1 MLDRQPTKPGR
12 IKLTDDSG
20 NSKYYTMERADEPTF
35 EGTPLNKA
43 TLFDSENESR
53 YGCGLPN
60 DALKMLTK
68 EWQVRV
74 PAAGWSDT
82 VNEEGYYT
90 QTIVVDGMKSVY
102 QPNFMPLYELAAGVD
117 EIDDTFSIIK
127 RMITEDGS
135 VTFLATEVPDNDI
148 TIRVWRV

>member
-1 MLDRQPTKPGR
+1 MENRIPTKPNR

-20 NSKYYTMERADEPTF
+20 NIKYYTMERADEPTV

-53 YGCGLPN
+53 YGCVLPS

-68 EWQVRV
+68 EWQVSV
-74 PAAGWSDT
+74 PAAGWSAA

-90 QTIVVDGMKSVY
+90 QTITVAGMKSVY
-102 QPNFMPLYELAAGVD
+102 QPNFMPLYELATGVD
-117 EIDDTFSIIK
+117 AVDDAFSIIK
-127 RMITEDGS
+127 RMTTADGS
-135 VTFLATEVPDNDI
+135 VTFLAMDIPANDI

>member
-20 NSKYYTMERADEPTF
+20 NSQYYTMERADEPTV

-43 TLFDSENESR
+43 TLFDNVNENR
-53 YGCGLPN
+53 YGCSLPN

-68 EWQVRV
+68 EWQVNV
-74 PAAGWSDT
+74 LASGWSA
-82 VNEEGYYT
+82 NKNSAGYYT
-90 QTIVVDGMKSVY
+90 QTIAVEGMKSVY
-102 QPNFMPLYELAAGVD
+102 QPNFMPLYGIAANVYAVD
-117 EIDDTFSIIK
+117 EVFSVIK
-127 RMITEDGS
+127 RMTTSNGN
-135 VTFLATEVPDNDI
+135 VTFMATEVPKNDI

>member
-1 MLDRQPTKPGR
+1 MENRQPTKPGR

-20 NSKYYTMERADEPTF
+20 NVKFYYMERADEPTVV
-35 EGTPLNKA
+35 GTPLNKA

-68 EWQVRV
+68 EWQVSV
-74 PAAGWSDT
+74 SAAGWSANKNAD
-82 VNEEGYYT
+82 GYYT
-90 QTIVVDGMKSVY
+90 QTVVVSGMKSVY
-102 QPNFMPLYELAAGVD
+102 QPNFMPLYGTAANVDTVD
-117 EIDDTFSIIK
+117 EVFSAIK
-127 RMITEDGS
+127 RMTTSNGN
-135 VTFLATEVPDNDI
+135 VTFMATEVPKNDI

>member
-1 MLDRQPTKPGR
+1 MENRVPTKPGR

-20 NSKYYTMERADEPTF
+20 NVKYYYMERADEPTT

-43 TLFDSENESR
+43 TLFDSKNESR
-53 YGCGLPN
+53 YGCELPSE
-60 DALKMLTK
+60 ALELLVH
-68 EWQVRV
+68 EWQVNV
-74 PAAGWSDT
+74 LASGWSAA

-90 QTIVVDGMKSVY
+90 QTIAVEGMKSVY
-102 QPNFMPLYELAAGVD
+102 QPNFMPLYGLAAGVD

-127 RMITEDGS
+127 RMVTADGS
-135 VTFLATEVPDNDI
+135 VTFLAMEVPDNDI

>member
-1 MLDRQPTKPGR
+1 MENRVPTKPGR

-20 NSKYYTMERADEPTF
+20 NSQYYTMERADEPTV

-53 YGCGLPN
+53 YACGLPN

-68 EWQVRV
+68 EWQVSV
-74 PAAGWSDT
+74 PAAGWSAA

-90 QTIVVDGMKSVY
+90 QTIAVEGMKSVY
-102 QPNFMPLYELAAGVD
+102 QPNFMPLYELAVGVD
-117 EIDDTFSIIK
+117 AVDDAFSIIK
-127 RMITEDGS
+127 RMTTADGN
-135 VTFLATEVPDNDI
+135 VTFLATGSPDNDI
-148 TIRVWRV
+148 TIRIWRV

>member
-1 MLDRQPTKPGR
+1 MENRVPTKPGR

-20 NSKYYTMERADEPTF
+20 NVKYYYMERADEPTV

-53 YGCGLPN
+53 YACSLPN

-68 EWQVRV
+68 EWQVNV
-74 PAAGWSDT
+74 LAANWSANKNAD
-82 VNEEGYYT
+82 GYYT
-90 QTIVVDGMKSVY
+90 QTVVVSGMKSVY
-102 QPNFMPLYELAAGVD
+102 KPNFMPLYGVASETDAVD
-117 EIDDTFSIIK
+117 EVFSVIK
-127 RMITEDGS
+127 RMTTANES
-135 VTFLATEVPDNDI
+135 VTFLATEKPTNNI

>member
-1 MLDRQPTKPGR
+1 MENRIPTRPGR

-20 NSKYYTMERADEPTF
+20 NSQYYTMERADEPTT

-53 YGCGLPN
+53 YACSLPN

-68 EWQVRV
+68 EWQVSV
-74 PAAGWSDT
+74 PAAGWSAA

-90 QTIVVDGMKSVY
+90 QTITVDGMREVFK
-102 QPNFMPLYELAAGVD
+102 PNFMPLYGLATGAD
-117 EIDDTFSIIK
+117 AIDDTFSIIK
-127 RMITEDGS
+127 RMTTADGS
-135 VTFLATEVPDNDI
+135 VTFLATEVPDNNI